1 MLADELDYV
10 VGVDTHRDEQALAIV
25 EAGTGALIAGMTAA
39 AARRGYLG
47 GAAVRGSTRARRTP
61 VGC

>member
-1 MLADELDYV
+1 MLADELDYA

-39 AARRGYLG
+39 ATRRGYLG
-47 GAAVRGSTRARRTP
+47 GAAVRGSTRARRTR